1 VFRLNI
7 WNEGQALRLGARLVD
22 GRHFSA
28 SNSAALKDN
37 VWGFDGFGFC
47 PRQAMT
53 KVEFHSPVDAAL
65 MAANEPPDGPRR
77 DDGDGESKTGIVTK
91 TRPKTKKPN
100 LYKVLLLNDDFTPME
115 FVVLVLQRFFN
126 KGQEDATRIM
136 LHVHHK
142 GVGIC
147 GVYTYEVAET
157 KVTQVMDFSRQHG
170 HPLQCTMEK
179 E

>member
-1 VFRLNI
+1 MKFDAMKVR
-7 WNEGQALRLGARLVD
+7 V
-22 GRHFSA
+22 
-28 SNSAALKDN
+28 SAATKLSGADKDN
-37 VWGFDGFGFC
+37 
-47 PRQAMT
+47 
-53 KVEFHSPVDAAL
+53 
-65 MAANEPPDGPRR
+65 PPDGPRR
-77 DDGDGESKTGIVTK
+77 DDGEGDSKTGIVTK
-91 TRPKTKKPN
+91 TRPKTKKPS

-126 KGQEDATRIM
+126 KGHEDATRIM

-157 KVTQVMDFSRQHG
+157 KVTQVMDFSRQNG